1 MGKPRVII
9 ADSDF
14 SYIIPLQLKFAEQFR
29 DRIDLEIISDPA
41 FCAQMF
47 STPHKIDIL
56 IISEGMY
63 DPSLRRQNIGHL
75 FLMTEQPEVGRTG
88 ELDVEMVYKY
98 TSIMSIYNEISG
110 KSRDVLEPVSDERSG
125 KKEPQI
131 VMVYSAAG
139 GVGKTTL
146 ALGISASLA
155 KNYKKVLYINAGRLQ
170 HFQTMLR
177 NGSAIASADV
187 YAKLN
192 NSTANVYDELRHIIR
207 TELFSYLPPFRAA
220 LMSLGLRY
228 SIFERI
234 AVNAKN
240 SREYDYIV
248 IDADSAFDEEN
259 AHLMHTADKVV
270 IVTDQHRRAVY
281 ATNLLVANINGI
293 SSDKYFFI
301 CNNFD
306 KDDNNALV
314 NADGGLR
321 FSVNDY
327 VEHIPRYDQLACE
340 DLPNS
345 NGIQRV
351 SVLVM

>member
-1 MGKPRVII
+1 
-9 ADSDF
+9 
-14 SYIIPLQLKFAEQFR
+14 
-29 DRIDLEIISDPA
+29 
-41 FCAQMF
+41 
-47 STPHKIDIL
+47 
-56 IISEGMY
+56 
-63 DPSLRRQNIGHL
+63 
-75 FLMTEQPEVGRTG
+75 
-88 ELDVEMVYKY
+88 
-98 TSIMSIYNEISG
+98 
-110 KSRDVLEPVSDERSG
+110 
-125 KKEPQI
+125 
-131 VMVYSAAG
+131 
-139 GVGKTTL
+139 
-146 ALGISASLA
+146 
-155 KNYKKVLYINAGRLQ
+155 
-170 HFQTMLR
+170 MLR
-177 NGSAIASADV
+177 NSSAIASADV

-248 IDADSAFDEEN
+248 VDADTAFDEEN
-259 AHLMHTADKVV
+259 AHMMHTADKVV

-281 ATNLLVANINGI
+281 ATNILAANINGI
-293 SSDKYFFI
+293 SADKYFFI

-306 KDDNNALV
+306 KDDNNSLV

-327 VEHIPRYDQLACE
+327 VEHIPRYDQLTCE

-351 SVLVM
+351 SVLIM